1 MNDKN
6 NALEKSGGKK
16 DVKAWLSGPE
26 FKAALKSALPMHLT
40 PDRFVRI
47 ALTTM
52 MKTPKLSECT
62 QASLFKVLLDCSS
75 LGLEPDGR
83 RAHIIPYNNEATLII
98 DYKGLI
104 ELAKRSGEVA
114 MWRAETVCENDQ
126 FSWDNGIVTHKVD
139 WLKPRGKVLAVYSH
153 VKNKDG
159 IDEYEVL
166 TLDDVNHARQKSK
179 AKNNG
184 PWVTDFNEMAKKTA
198 IRRHSKKLTLSPEYH
213 DALAMEKD
221 EEEIKGEEVD
231 FDLAQLEP
239 KRKSEIEN
247 NFGGP
252 GGDSGVDTTV
262 GVKVESFK
270 NENFK
275 KNELPM
281 FDEVIE
287 IKISDKDAE
296 KIQSELIKNKRQAN
310 AFFEMLKSKYGVEK
324 VKDINVKDL
333 DDVIDW
339 IIKD

>member
-26 FKAALKSALPMHLT
+26 FKAALKSALPTHLT

-52 MKTPKLSECT
+52 MKTPKLAECT

-83 RAHIIPYNNEATLII
+83 RAHIITYGNEATLII

-166 TLDDVNHARQKSK
+166 TLEDVNHARQKSR

-221 EEEIKGEEVD
+221 EDEIKGEEVD
-231 FDLAQLEP
+231 FDFAALEP
-239 KRKSEIEN
+239 KRKSETIEVEKKD
-247 NFGGP
+247 F
-252 GGDSGVDTTV
+252 
-262 GVKVESFK
+262 KVESIK
-270 NENFK
+270 DD
-275 KNELPM
+275 LPM

-287 IKISDKDAE
+287 LKISDKDAE

-310 AFFEMLKSKYGVEK
+310 SFFEFLKSQYGIEK
-324 VKDINVKDL
+324 VKDIAVKDL